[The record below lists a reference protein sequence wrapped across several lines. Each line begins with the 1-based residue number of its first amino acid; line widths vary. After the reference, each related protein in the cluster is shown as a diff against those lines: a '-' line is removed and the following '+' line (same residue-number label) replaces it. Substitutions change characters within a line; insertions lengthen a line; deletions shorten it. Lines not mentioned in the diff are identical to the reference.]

1 MFVLFIAIP
10 IVLVILFTVREKKRV
25 NQAWGAA
32 ANGLGLSF
40 VPGSFTGNPRMFG
53 EISGMQVH
61 VDTYSRGSGDSRTTY
76 TRYRVNHRPVGPVC
90 KLTKQGTFSMFGR
103 LVGRKDVEIGDPFFD
118 DRVVIDTNDAN
129 AIQRFLTPARCA
141 AVLDL
146 FAGWSGGEFTHSSVA
161 VESRGSEKDPGRLRS
176 TVMRLVE
183 TAEVMG
189 ESAAVDR
196 ILDRRNQGQLGDAA
210 QQLHDLNQQRPNAFT
225 EMLEAEALVEMGR
238 HGEAAAILDG
248 VQRRLP
254 EDTTVERWNHLAHLP
269 PPPPPPP
276 PPGYPAPLTPPP
288 PPPPPPSAPIPE
300 PASTD
305 WPSVSLG
312 QQQVIDDLFSRDRMS
327 WEIVEYFES
336 TYQNSIVDWEGE
348 VTSVNTYR
356 HDSDFGEGP
365 AAKATVLL
373 GHSGNSDFISNEVQA
388 VVQLPEGSG
397 VERGSVVSFRGTL
410 VRVDRFS
417 RKLYVQYASVIG

>member
-1 MFVLFIAIP
+1 MFALFVAVPVVLVVLFI
-10 IVLVILFTVREKKRV
+10 VREKKRV
-25 NQAWGAA
+25 NQAWSAA
-32 ANGLGLSF
+32 ASGLGLSF
-40 VPGSFTGNPRMFG
+40 VPASFAGHPRMFG
-53 EISGMQVH
+53 EISGMQVL
-61 VDTYSRGSGDSRTTY
+61 VETYSRGSGDSRTTY

-129 AIQRFLTPARCA
+129 AIQRFLTPARRA

-146 FAGWSGGEFTHSSVA
+146 LAGWSGGEFTHSSVM
-161 VESRGSEKDPGRLRS
+161 VESRGSEKAPGRLHS
-176 TVMRLVE
+176 TMMRLVE

-189 ESAAVDR
+189 ESAAVDH
-196 ILDRRNQGQLGDAA
+196 ILDQQSQGQLGDAA
-210 QQLHDLNQQRPNAFT
+210 RQLRDLNQQRPNAFT

-365 AAKATVLL
+365 AVKATVLL

-388 VVQLPEGSG
+388 VVQLPEGSE
-397 VERGSVVSFRGTL
+397 VERGSTISFRGTL

-417 RKLYVQYASVIG
+417 RKLYVQYGSITG